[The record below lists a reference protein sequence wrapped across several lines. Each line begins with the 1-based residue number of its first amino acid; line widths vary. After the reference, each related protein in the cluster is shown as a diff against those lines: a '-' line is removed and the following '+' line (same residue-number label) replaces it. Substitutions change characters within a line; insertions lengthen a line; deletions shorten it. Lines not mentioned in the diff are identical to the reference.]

1 MKVKRGE
8 VSQLYVDAQQRQRDC
23 DLCWN
28 GSRAQIHL
36 SQSIRLSSS
45 SPGLSALVCSL
56 SVHSFPPHSLL
67 LRLVHPPTRSFS
79 SPQHISPS
87 RSALSFPRFCL
98 AFNMNACSVCI
109 YMRRRGEIYI
119 YIYIYAF
126 SRRFYPKRLTIAF
139 RLYIFISM
147 CVFLSPPLIRSCLLS
162 SHLIYSSSQLLHSRL
177 LQR

>member
-8 VSQLYVDAQQRQRDC
+8 VSQLYVDAQRDC

-28 GSRAQIHL
+28 GSRAQMHL

-67 LRLVHPPTRSFS
+67 LRLVHPPTHSFS

-87 RSALSFPRFCL
+87 RSALS
-98 AFNMNACSVCI
+98 
-109 YMRRRGEIYI
+109 
-119 YIYIYAF
+119 
-126 SRRFYPKRLTIAF
+126 RL
-139 RLYIFISM
+139 
-147 CVFLSPPLIRSCLLS
+147 FLSPFLFGIQHECMFCVYIHEEERRDDIIWDKRRWDKTTRGERVRGGERRRNKQDEVREEEMSTD
-162 SHLIYSSSQLLHSRL
+162 
-177 LQR
+177 